1 VKALVTGGA
10 GFVGTALVNHLRAC
24 GDTVEVT
31 DRSVG
36 GPDITDREGI
46 FRTIESIAGGVLF
59 HLAGQ
64 SHVPTSWEDPITTL
78 RANVEGTQNVL
89 DAAFAAGV
97 DRVLVVTSAEIYGAV
112 AERDLPITEEHP
124 LRPLSPYAASKVGA
138 DAVALQSFL
147 GRDQDVTRVR
157 AFNHVG
163 PGQGTG
169 FAVAGLAAR
178 IVLAVRS
185 GESSIRVGNL
195 DPRRDFTDVRD
206 VVSAYR
212 HIAHSGTPGA
222 AYNVCS
228 GIDRSIREVADA
240 LLTAAGIQLELE
252 PDPALQRGVDVPIV
266 RGDNRKVNLDT
277 GWSPK
282 IPFVTSIADVYADAE
297 ERSHG

>member
-1 VKALVTGGA
+1 MKALVTGGA
-10 GFVGTALVNHLRAC
+10 GFVGTALVDHLRAC

-46 FRTIESIAGGVLF
+46 FRTIESMAGGVLF

-64 SHVPTSWEDPITTL
+64 SHVPTSWEDPVTTL

-112 AERDLPITEEHP
+112 AERDLLITEEHP

-178 IVLAVRS
+178 IVHAVRS
-185 GESSIRVGNL
+185 GESTIRVGNL

-252 PDPALQRGVDVPIV
+252 PDPALQRGVDVPVV

-277 GWSPK
+277 GWSPE

>member
-1 VKALVTGGA
+1 MKALVTGGA

-46 FRTIESIAGGVLF
+46 FRTIESMAGGVLF

-97 DRVLVVTSAEIYGAV
+97 DRTLVVTSAEIYGAV
-112 AERDLPITEEHP
+112 GEGDLPITEEHP

-157 AFNHVG
+157 AFNHIG
-163 PGQGTG
+163 PGQGTD

-178 IVLAVRS
+178 IVHAVRS
-185 GESSIRVGNL
+185 GASTIPVGNL

-240 LLTAAGIQLELE
+240 LLSVAGVSLELE

-266 RGDNRKVNLDT
+266 RGDNRNVIRDT
-277 GWSPK
+277 GWSPQ
-282 IPFVTSIADVYADAE
+282 IPFPTSIADVYADAE
-297 ERSHG
+297 ERSHV